1 MDGFKIEDLALGK
14 MAKHNFNIDYQPMW
28 KMLDDWERKAPNG
41 FKNIEM
47 KSIFERIYEYAIVT
61 SGLDKADNIVRVDNL
76 NRENLKWFTKAE
88 ALELELNVLKQK
100 LQEKQSSSES

>member
-1 MDGFKIEDLALGK
+1 MGFKIEDLALGK

-28 KMLDDWERKAPNG
+28 KMLDEWERKTPGG